1 MTLAEWE
8 KFDRD
13 FNNLL
18 LKAYHH
24 WLIGSKRSN
33 EDDKKIAQDLLDE
46 TMAKAY
52 SVRSQYVK
60 ATVEV

>member
-1 MTLAEWE
+1 MTNAEWE
-8 KFDRD
+8 KLDRD

-24 WLIGSKRSN
+24 WLIGSERSDEDNKR
-33 EDDKKIAQDLLDE
+33 IAKNLLDE
-46 TMAKAY
+46 TMTKAY
-52 SVRSQYVK
+52 AVRSQYIN